1 MPEIQF
7 NYKEVMGQEIQ
18 LHFVPEQFPGTYL
31 EKTKTSM
38 NILLLITFQNN
49 DYFLVLLLSQC

>member
-31 EKTKTSM
+31 EMIKTSK
-38 NILLLITFQNN
+38 NILLLITFKRMTI
-49 DYFLVLLLSQC
+49 F